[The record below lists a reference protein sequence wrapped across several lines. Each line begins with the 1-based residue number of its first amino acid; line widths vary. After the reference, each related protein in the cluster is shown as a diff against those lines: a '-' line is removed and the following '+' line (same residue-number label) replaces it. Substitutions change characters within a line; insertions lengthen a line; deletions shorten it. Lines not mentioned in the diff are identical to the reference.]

1 MRTFVIGD
9 IHGACRAL
17 VQCLKR
23 SGFDAET
30 DRLISLGD
38 VSDGWPETFQTVETL
53 LQLPRHIAIAGNHDL
68 WTRDWLTHAAQA
80 PGWVAQGGQATLD
93 SYAVASAGRLDA
105 HRAFFGSQLP
115 YFTDEGGRLFTHG
128 GINPLY
134 KLEEHTVTD
143 CAWNRKFI
151 ASVMQLHV
159 AGQPIPYYGYTAIYL
174 GHTPLPLYKLG
185 DKPLQMGTVWAMD
198 TGAKAG
204 FPLSIL
210 EVETGN
216 FWQSDPVALLYP
228 GQAGASS
235 WHKSQMR

>member
-17 VQCLKR
+17 VQCLER
-23 SGFDAET
+23 SGFDART

-38 VSDGWPETFQTVETL
+38 VSDGWPETFETVEAL
-53 LQLPRHIAIAGNHDL
+53 LRLPHHVAIAGNHDL
-68 WTRDWLTHAAQA
+68 WTRDWFTHAAIA
-80 PGWVAQGGQATLD
+80 PGWLAQGGQATVD
-93 SYAVASAGRLDA
+93 SYALASAAQLDA
-105 HRAFFGSQLP
+105 HRAFFRRQLP
-115 YFTDEGGRLFTHG
+115 YFTDEAGGLFTHG

-151 ASVMQLHV
+151 VSVMQLHV
-159 AGQPIPYYGYTAIYL
+159 AEQPIPSYGYPAIYL
-174 GHTPLPLYKLG
+174 GHTPLPLYSLG

-210 EVETGN
+210 EVSTRD
-216 FWQSDPVALLYP
+216 FWQSDPVAQLYP
-228 GQAGASS
+228 EHPAASS
-235 WHKSQMR
+235 WQKS